1 MLKSLPARLLTFWLG
16 LLSGLL
22 LGSQILG
29 HLGLYRPWLAV
40 PFSLAAGLAAG
51 WLLRRTDLGAFY
63 RQVFPAAPT
72 GRLRWLDAAL
82 ALAGAAITLLLIAV
96 PLARWPLSPIS
107 QTLAWDAGAYHFP
120 KAIELLNTGTVWDFS
135 ISYGEYP
142 FGYETLLTL
151 AAMPTHSGALFGTA
165 HLLTGLFM
173 LLVVWA
179 LIRRYTGLPAG
190 LTLLLTSLLLTFGTL
205 LGLGR
210 TPWWIYRSLLD
221 TIGKNDLFAGAALL
235 AVLFYAP
242 VGPAE
247 NRRAWHP
254 TAMAL
259 ATFIA
264 AAVKPSALL
273 AAAPLWIIAALELW
287 RTAGFKAALRRLLL
301 CGLMILP
308 GVLWLGRNFIAQ
320 GVAFSPDVT
329 RLQQWS
335 IWNNLTNPWFYNYI
349 PLDLII
355 VLVIG
360 GVTTLLAV
368 FVRRIHWTLPV
379 VFAAL
384 LLTFA
389 VTAQSGFYGTNQVPT
404 EMAWRFGLALATFA
418 FLLPLVWLAPLLRRA
433 WDGLGRSRW
442 LPGAVAVLVL
452 AVSAA
457 YIAHE
462 RVYLTTDPAN
472 AIVLRDQFRE
482 PVGVDGY
489 HSPYDYVYQNVRNSV
504 VWVENGL
511 PFYAYGPGFTNSVTR
526 TRKAD
531 YLVALQTAWFGGDP
545 AYPGMLS
552 DPAWDQNWQ
561 LIYADSEGRVYQRR

>member
-51 WLLRRTDLGAFY
+51 WLLHRTDLGAFY

-165 HLLTGLFM
+165 HLLTGLFL
-173 LLVVWA
+173 LLVIWA

-254 TAMAL
+254 TAMA
-259 ATFIA
+259 
-264 AAVKPSALL
+264 
-273 AAAPLWIIAALELW
+273 
-287 RTAGFKAALRRLLL
+287 
-301 CGLMILP
+301 
-308 GVLWLGRNFIAQ
+308 
-320 GVAFSPDVT
+320 
-329 RLQQWS
+329 
-335 IWNNLTNPWFYNYI
+335 
-349 PLDLII
+349 
-355 VLVIG
+355 
-360 GVTTLLAV
+360 
-368 FVRRIHWTLPV
+368 
-379 VFAAL
+379 
-384 LLTFA
+384 
-389 VTAQSGFYGTNQVPT
+389 
-404 EMAWRFGLALATFA
+404 
-418 FLLPLVWLAPLLRRA
+418 
-433 WDGLGRSRW
+433 
-442 LPGAVAVLVL
+442 
-452 AVSAA
+452 
-457 YIAHE
+457 
-462 RVYLTTDPAN
+462 
-472 AIVLRDQFRE
+472 
-482 PVGVDGY
+482 
-489 HSPYDYVYQNVRNSV
+489 
-504 VWVENGL
+504 
-511 PFYAYGPGFTNSVTR
+511 
-526 TRKAD
+526 
-531 YLVALQTAWFGGDP
+531 
-545 AYPGMLS
+545 
-552 DPAWDQNWQ
+552 
-561 LIYADSEGRVYQRR
+561 